1 MTEQAFDARRIDQLV
16 PVQRA
21 GTPAG
26 VASLVAY
33 LMSGAASYDSG
44 QVISVNGALI

>member
-1 MTEQAFDARRIDQLV
+1 MTEQALDARRIDQLV
-16 PVQRA
+16 PLQRA

-33 LMSGAASYDSG
+33 LMSEAASYDPG
-44 QVISVNGALI
+44 LVISVDGALI